1 MPKEKKKID
10 IKQILGEI
18 KDMPE
23 LRPGISSM
31 QESIPI
37 YAVHEKENLIEV
49 FPGYFV
55 KSYYM
60 RQINYMTASEE
71 EQENILMGWRDVYNS
86 LGDAKISLTT
96 INKTVNINKI
106 CDQILLKETGDSL
119 DPLRR
124 DYNKITLDR
133 IRSGNNGISQ
143 QHVLTVG
150 IRAKSLHDAENYF
163 KRTDNEM
170 NNYLKKLGSGAD
182 IISMEEKLE
191 ILHDIY
197 NYGHEGEFL
206 LKTKVLDEN
215 GDFEEISSFDL
226 ENLRSMG
233 LDVKDIISGA
243 CFNVYEGYLEIGDK
257 YCMALQVTGFAN
269 TIKDSFYHDISDQT
283 FNLITTLNV
292 NPMPQSKARQ
302 LLNNQLKL
310 IREEKHNRQQQNMKN
325 NVDPDNLP
333 LRLIEREEEIVQML
347 TDLSKNDERLY
358 QTSLTVLLFAD
369 TLEEIRQNRDTII
382 TAGRK
387 ASMTIE
393 VIRDL
398 QEEGFI
404 TALPLCYDLSN
415 KKRTMKTTSAAM
427 FCPFSNIEMNDPDGI
442 VYSQNAISKNIVSY
456 DRMAKDN
463 VAFTGFIFGIT
474 GSGKSFFCK
483 QEQIQYRLK
492 GYDVIVIDPEG
503 EYGNTAKLL
512 GGQVI
517 NLKPASDTFI
527 NPLDIVVDKKGI
539 GDPVRE
545 KADFIA
551 QLVEIILDNPFG
563 VNSVQRVILDEE
575 VRNLYKSF
583 YDKNG
588 ILRPIARN
596 EMPTL
601 TDLQRNIASRP
612 EPEAREISY
621 ALKLYSGDGSL
632 NIFGHQ
638 TNVDIDNQ
646 YLVFNILELGDGNLK
661 KVAMFILMNQ
671 IWSRVI
677 ANRKRGK
684 YTYLAID
691 EFHLLLQSPV
701 TAVATQ
707 GFWKRFRK
715 FGGIPTGITQN
726 ISDLANNEIGQSMLT
741 NSAFMVLL
749 NQQAE
754 DRALAQN
761 YFHLSENMLG
771 YITNGPKGQGL
782 IIAPSKGIS
791 APFYSPF
798 PKDNLVYRAITSDL
812 RDIQAY
818 EEAERKAELTKKEKE
833 RKILLGT

>member
-1 MPKEKKKID
+1 MAKKNTTKLD
-10 IKQILGEI
+10 IRQILGEI
-18 KDMPE
+18 KEVPN
-23 LRPGISSM
+23 LNLGISSM

-37 YAVHEKENLIEV
+37 HAVHAKENLIEV
-49 FPGYFV
+49 FPNYYV
-55 KSYYM
+55 KSYYI
-60 RQINYMTASEE
+60 RQINYTTASEE
-71 EQENILMGWRDVYNS
+71 EQEQILTNWRDVYNA
-86 LGDAKISLTT
+86 LGEANISIST
-96 INKTVNINKI
+96 INRTINMNKI
-106 CDQILLKETGDSL
+106 YDRTLLKETGDSL

-124 DYNKITLDR
+124 DFNKITMER
-133 IRSGNNGISQ
+133 MKSGNNGITQ
-143 QHVLTVG
+143 KYLMTIG
-150 IRAKSLHDAENYF
+150 IKSKSLQDADNYF
-163 KRTDNEM
+163 KRTDIEM
-170 NNYLKKLGSGAD
+170 NNNLKKLGSGAT
-182 IISMEEKLE
+182 IIPLEEKLE
-191 ILHDIY
+191 LFHDTL

-206 LKTKVLDEN
+206 LTTKVLDEEGEVCEVN
-215 GDFEEISSFDL
+215 SFDL

-233 LDVKDIISGA
+233 LDVKDVISGA

-257 YCMALQVTGFAN
+257 YCMVLQITNFAN
-269 TIKDSFYHDISDQT
+269 TIKDSFYHDISDQS
-283 FNLITTLNV
+283 FNLISTLNV
-292 NPMPQSKARQ
+292 SPMSQSKART
-302 LLNNQLKL
+302 LLNQQLQL
-310 IREEKHNRQQQNMKN
+310 IREEKHNKQQLNIKN

-333 LRLIEREEEIVQML
+333 LKLLEREEEVLQLL

-358 QTSLTVLLFAD
+358 SASLTILLFAD
-369 TLEEIRQNRDTII
+369 TLEELRQNRDTII

-393 VIRDL
+393 VMKDL

-415 KKRTMKTTSAAM
+415 TKRTMKTTSVAM
-427 FCPFSNIEMNDPDGI
+427 FNPYSNIEMNDPDGI
-442 VYSQNAISKNIVSY
+442 VYSQNAISKNIISY

-512 GGQVI
+512 GGQVVY
-517 NLKPASDTFI
+517 LKPDSATYI
-527 NPLDIVVDKKGI
+527 NPLDIVVDKKNV

-545 KADFIA
+545 KSDFIS
-551 QLVEIILDNPFG
+551 QLIEIILDSPFG
-563 VNSVQRVILDEE
+563 VNSIQKVIIDEE
-575 VRNLYKSF
+575 VRNLYKPF

-588 ILRPIARN
+588 ILHPIARE

-601 TDLQRNIASRP
+601 TDLQKRIASRP

-632 NIFGHQ
+632 NIFGHH

-671 IWSRVI
+671 IWARVI
-677 ANRKRGK
+677 ANRRKGK

-726 ISDLANNEIGQSMLT
+726 ISDLAHNDIGQSMLT
-741 NSAFMVLL
+741 NSAFVVLL

-754 DRALAQN
+754 DRNLAME
-761 YFHLSENMLG
+761 YFHLSENMTS

-782 IIAPSKGIS
+782 LVAPTKGIA

-818 EEAERKAELTKKEKE
+818 EEAERRAELARKE
-833 RKILLGT
+833 RERRNAV